1 MPSASSPRRVTQAW
15 VQSRRFATQRLS
27 STPLPSA
34 TEAVR
39 LLTCVQSQDAPLAH
53 WSLGM
58 RIKDE
63 SYAGS
68 LAEQATGTFVRTHVL
83 RPTWHF
89 VAAEDLRWIQSL
101 TSAKVLSSMAGRHRG
116 LGLTSAVTDSAMAA
130 LCEMLK
136 DRNAL
141 TRKQITAE
149 FAERGLP
156 SQGEQ
161 MAHQLITAEMHSVIC
176 SGPPAGAGGKSSG
189 SPGARSGGLSRSS
202 GSAGPTPS
210 AEHTYVL
217 VDEVI
222 PLGPFDSLP
231 ETDRPAAIG
240 ELTHR
245 FVAGHGPV
253 DDRDLNRWCT
263 LTLTEIRAALTELTD
278 AGTLDTVVLDG
289 RTLWLDPATAART
302 TRAATAYLLST
313 FDEVTL
319 TYPSDGPRR
328 ATPDHDRTRL
338 LSEAGGGTTLVDGID
353 IGVWKRK
360 VVKGAVE
367 VRVLPEIDLTRAQK
381 SAIEEAAARLGN
393 FLGLEPR
400 LTFS

>member
-176 SGPPAGAGGKSSG
+176 SGPPAGA
-189 SPGARSGGLSRSS
+189 
-202 GSAGPTPS
+202 
-210 AEHTYVL
+210 EHTYVL

-222 PLGPFDSLP
+222 DKGPSDTLP
-231 ETDRPAAIG
+231 AKDRAAAVR

-289 RTLWLDPATAART
+289 RTLWLDPTTAART

>member
-116 LGLTSAVTDSAMAA
+116 LGLTSAVTDQSVSA
-130 LCEMLK
+130 LREMLK
-136 DRNAL
+136 DRKAL

-176 SGPPAGAGGKSSG
+176 SGPPAV
-189 SPGARSGGLSRSS
+189 
-202 GSAGPTPS
+202 

-217 VDEVI
+217 VDENI
-222 PLGPFDSLP
+222 DKGPLDTLP
-231 ETDRPAAIG
+231 AKDRAAAVR

-263 LTLTEIRAALTELTD
+263 LTLTEIRAALAELTD
-278 AGTLDTVVLDG
+278 AGTLETCDLDG

-353 IGVWKRK
+353 VGVWKRK

-381 SAIEEAAARLGN
+381 SAIEEATSRLGS

>member
-116 LGLTSAVTDSAMAA
+116 LGLTSAVTDKAVAA

-136 DRNAL
+136 GRNAL

-176 SGPPAGAGGKSSG
+176 SGPPAGA
-189 SPGARSGGLSRSS
+189 
-202 GSAGPTPS
+202 
-210 AEHTYVL
+210 EHTYVL

-222 PLGPFDSLP
+222 DKGPSDTLP
-231 ETDRPAAIG
+231 AKDRAAAVR

-263 LTLTEIRAALTELTD
+263 LTLTEIRTALAELTD
-278 AGTLDTVVLDG
+278 AGTLDTVDLDG

-313 FDEVTL
+313 FDEATL

>member
-116 LGLTSAVTDSAMAA
+116 LGLTSAVTDKAVSA
-130 LCEMLK
+130 LREMLK
-136 DRNAL
+136 DRKAL

-176 SGPPAGAGGKSSG
+176 SGPPAG
-189 SPGARSGGLSRSS
+189 
-202 GSAGPTPS
+202 

-289 RTLWLDPATAART
+289 RTLWLDPTTAART

>member
-176 SGPPAGAGGKSSG
+176 SGPPAGA
-189 SPGARSGGLSRSS
+189 
-202 GSAGPTPS
+202 
-210 AEHTYVL
+210 EHTYVL

-222 PLGPFDSLP
+222 DKGPSDTLP
-231 ETDRPAAIG
+231 AKDRAAAVR

-263 LTLTEIRAALTELTD
+263 LTLTEIRAALAELTD
-278 AGTLDTVVLDG
+278 AGTLETCDLDG

-328 ATPDHDRTRL
+328 AKPDHDRTRL
-338 LSEAGGGTTLVDGID
+338 LSEAGGGTTLVDSID

-360 VVKGAVE
+360 VVKGSVE